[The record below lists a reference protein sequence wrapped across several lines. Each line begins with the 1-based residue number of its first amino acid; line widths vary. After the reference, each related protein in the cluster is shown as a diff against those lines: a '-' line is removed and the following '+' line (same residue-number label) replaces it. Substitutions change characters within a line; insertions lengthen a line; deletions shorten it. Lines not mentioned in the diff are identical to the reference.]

1 MKESPFLENSGNTV
15 QTLQRISFLSQMDER
30 HLQSIFKMS
39 KLRFY
44 EKGEKIIVE
53 GACESY
59 LYILLSGE
67 VTITKYDTVVAWLHQ
82 TGDIFGELAII
93 DYMPRSATATALTP
107 TTCLAMDAAYFDSL
121 PPADQA
127 VIYAILYKSLAQIV
141 TERLRS
147 TSEELASLKR
157 GIMSSATVP
166 A

>member
-1 MKESPFLENSGNTV
+1 MQEVPFEESPVSILE
-15 QTLQRISFLSQMDER
+15 TLHRISFLREIDDR
-30 HLQSIFKMS
+30 HLQSIFRMS
-39 KLRFY
+39 KIISY

-59 LYILLSGE
+59 LYILLAGE
-67 VTITKYDTVVAWLHQ
+67 VKITKYDTVVAWLRQ

-93 DYMPRSATATALTP
+93 DYMPRSATATALAP
-107 TTCLAMDAAYFDSL
+107 TTCLALDAAYFDTL

-141 TERLRS
+141 TERLRA

-157 GIMSSATVP
+157 GIMASGPSI
-166 A
+166 

>member
-1 MKESPFLENSGNTV
+1 MQEIPFAESPGDILD
-15 QTLQRISFLSQMDER
+15 TLHRISFLREIDDR
-30 HLQSIFKMS
+30 HLQSIFRMS
-39 KLRFY
+39 KVISY

-53 GACESY
+53 GACESH
-59 LYILLSGE
+59 LFILLVGE
-67 VTITKYDTVVAWLHQ
+67 VKITKYDTVVAWLHQ

-93 DYMPRSATATALTP
+93 DYMPRSATATALTA
-107 TTCLAMDAAYFDSL
+107 TTCLALDAAYFDSL

-157 GIMSSATVP
+157 GIMSGAPVT